1 MPLDGLAA
9 LRTALTPLCSD
20 PLCSDA
26 DEAYRVAHDWRAELE
41 RGLAEPDPAHAAA
54 AWLPVAI
61 QLEHAVDA
69 VAATDG
75 DRAAVLALLA
85 DHPPVTTPAQ
95 AARLLADAVARLP

>member
-41 RGLAEPDPAHAAA
+41 RGLAEPDPARAAA

-61 QLEHAVDA
+61 RLEHAVDV
-69 VAATDG
+69 VAATRG
-75 DRAAVLALLA
+75 DRAAALALLA
-85 DHPPVTTPAQ
+85 HHEPVTTPAQ
-95 AARLLADAVARLP
+95 ASRLLTRVVACLP